1 MTETIPDLKLQKEVD
16 RLNDEALKA
25 SNNDV
30 VAAKELLEKANSL
43 AKEVSYQ
50 KGLARNLYVY
60 GYYYLRT
67 SRYDEAEKSTDDAFS
82 IYENLNDK
90 AGIGHCYNNYG
101 GVYLYQ
107 SNYKK
112 ALEYYQKA
120 LATSQELGDKKSA
133 SVAENNIGN
142 IYLQLGES
150 YKALEYYIS
159 ALNTKIE
166 LNDIST
172 LGNTYSNIGTVHL
185 KLSNFN
191 IALDNYKKALDLSQK
206 TNDKYVHGNILM
218 NLGVAHSKM
227 DEHDKALEYYKKC
240 LAMRQE
246 MEDTH
251 GTALV
256 LNNIAV
262 SLYPQKGLKEAMKY
276 FRKCLK
282 IQKELHYPFGICET
296 YEEIAELQCKEG
308 LFEEAL
314 ENLEKSKKIAE
325 ENNYD
330 TMLESCNLM
339 LSKVYAAKNEY
350 QTALKY
356 LEEHIKIKE
365 ALLLD
370 NSEARV
376 KNLQI
381 VYETEN
387 EKKIS
392 EFYRQKSN
400 ELSKLNDRL
409 EEINKQKNEFLGI
422 VSHDLRDP
430 VASIHS
436 IAEILRQENIK
447 LTSGEIIE
455 YSDGIMKLSDKLLTL
470 LKNLL
475 NVNRIESGSY
485 NYEFEAINVYEVIQ
499 EIVKMYQDNAGEKN
513 ISVSVEVQNILLKV
527 KADRYSLE
535 QILGNLLSNAIKY
548 TYPGKKV
555 IIRSFQKD
563 EKVIIEVEDKG
574 QGVKPTEIPKLFE
587 KFAKISSKP
596 TGGETSTGLG
606 LSIVKKLTEIMKGN
620 IKVDSEIGKGTKFT
634 LEFKK
639 I

>member
-1 MTETIPDLKLQKEVD
+1 MEQTKSDIKLQKEVD
-16 RLNDEALKA
+16 KLNEEALKA

-30 VAAKELLEKANSL
+30 VVAKELLDKAQSL
-43 AKEVSYQ
+43 AREISYQ
-50 KGLARNLYVY
+50 KGLARNLYIY

-67 SRYDEAEKSTDDAFS
+67 SKYDDAKKCTDEAFS
-82 IYENLNDK
+82 VYQNLNDK
-90 AGIGHCYNNYG
+90 AGMGHCYNNYG

-107 SNYKK
+107 SDYKK

-120 LATSQELGDKKSA
+120 LASSKELGDKKSE
-133 SVAENNIGN
+133 SIAENNVGN

-150 YKALEYYIS
+150 YKALEYYIR

-166 LNDIST
+166 LNDLST

-185 KLSNFN
+185 KLANYN
-191 IALDNYKKALDLSQK
+191 IALDNYRKALDLCVK

-227 DEHDKALEYYKKC
+227 DEHDKALDYYKKC
-240 LAMRQE
+240 LDIRQG
-246 MEDTH
+246 MADTH

-262 SLYPQKGLKEAMKY
+262 SIYPQKGLKEAMKY

-282 IQKELHYPFGICET
+282 IQKELHYPFGISET
-296 YEEIAELQCKEG
+296 LEEIAELQVKEG
-308 LFEEAL
+308 LYEEAL

-339 LSKVYAAKNEY
+339 LSQVYAAKNDY
-350 QTALKY
+350 KTAHKY
-356 LEEHIKIKE
+356 LQEYIKIKE
-365 ALLLD
+365 TLLLD

-392 EFYRQKSN
+392 EFYRQKSLD
-400 ELSKLNDRL
+400 LSKLNDRL

-436 IAEILRQENIK
+436 IAEILKQENIK
-447 LTSGEIIE
+447 LTSGEIVE
-455 YSDGIMKLSDKLLTL
+455 YSDGIMKLSDKLLSL

-485 NYEFEAINVYEVIQ
+485 NYEFEAVNIYEVIL
-499 EIVKMYQDNAGEKN
+499 EIVKQYQDNAEEKN
-513 ISVSVEVQNILLKV
+513 IAVSVEAENILLKI

-548 TYPGKKV
+548 TYPGKK
-555 IIRSFQKD
+555 IYIKSYQRD
-563 EKVIIEVEDKG
+563 EKVIIEVEDEG
-574 QGVKPTEIPKLFE
+574 QGVKETEISKLFE

-596 TGGETSTGLG
+596 TGGEISTGLG

-620 IKVDSEIGKGTKFT
+620 ITVISEIGKGTKFT

-639 I
+639 V

>member
-1 MTETIPDLKLQKEVD
+1 MEQTKSDIKLQKEVD
-16 RLNDEALKA
+16 KLNEEALKA

-30 VAAKELLEKANSL
+30 VIAKELLDKAQSL
-43 AKEVSYQ
+43 AREISYQ
-50 KGLARNLYVY
+50 KGLARNLYIY
-60 GYYYLRT
+60 GYFYLRT
-67 SRYDEAEKSTDDAFS
+67 SKYDDAKKCTDEAFS
-82 IYENLNDK
+82 VYQNLNDK
-90 AGIGHCYNNYG
+90 AGMGHCYNNYG

-107 SNYKK
+107 SDYKK

-120 LATSQELGDKKSA
+120 LASSKELGDKKSE
-133 SVAENNIGN
+133 SIAENNVGN

-150 YKALEYYIS
+150 YKALEYYIR

-166 LNDIST
+166 LNDLST

-185 KLSNFN
+185 KLANYN
-191 IALDNYKKALDLSQK
+191 IALDNYRKALDLCVK

-227 DEHDKALEYYKKC
+227 DEHDKALDYYKKC
-240 LAMRQE
+240 LAIRQG
-246 MEDTH
+246 MADTH

-262 SLYPQKGLKEAMKY
+262 SIYPQKGLKEAMKY

-282 IQKELHYPFGICET
+282 IQKELHYPFGISET
-296 YEEIAELQCKEG
+296 LEEIAELQVKEG
-308 LFEEAL
+308 LYDEAL

-339 LSKVYAAKNEY
+339 LSQVYAAKNDHK
-350 QTALKY
+350 TAYKY
-356 LEEHIKIKE
+356 LQEFIKIKE

-370 NSEARV
+370 NSEARI

-392 EFYRQKSN
+392 EFYRQKSLD
-400 ELSKLNDRL
+400 LSKLNDRL

-436 IAEILRQENIK
+436 IAEILKQENIK
-447 LTSGEIIE
+447 LTSGEIVE
-455 YSDGIMKLSDKLLTL
+455 YSDGIMKLSDKLLSL

-475 NVNRIESGSY
+475 NVNRIESGNY
-485 NYEFEAINVYEVIQ
+485 NYEFEAVNIYEAIL
-499 EIVKMYQDNAGEKN
+499 EIVKQYQDNAEEKN
-513 ISVSVEVQNILLKV
+513 IAVSVEAENILLKI

-555 IIRSFQKD
+555 YIRSYQRD
-563 EKVIIEVEDKG
+563 EKVIIEVEDEG
-574 QGVKPTEIPKLFE
+574 QGVKETEISKLFE

-620 IKVDSEIGKGTKFT
+620 ITVISEIGKGTKFT

-639 I
+639 V